1 MILVNC
7 VVKIIYGS
15 EWLIEYII
23 KNEFEDLD
31 DDGKKIK
38 NYKNGILIKGGIEK
52 YGKNDRTIKK

>member
-15 EWLIEYII
+15 EWLMEYII

-38 NYKNGILIKGGIEK
+38 NYKNGILIKGGIE
-52 YGKNDRTIKK
+52 